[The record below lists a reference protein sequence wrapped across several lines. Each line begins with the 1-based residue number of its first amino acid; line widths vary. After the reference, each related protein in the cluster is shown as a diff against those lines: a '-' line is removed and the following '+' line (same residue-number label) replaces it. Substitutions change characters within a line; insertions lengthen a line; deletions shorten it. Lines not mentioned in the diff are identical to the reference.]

1 MEDRK
6 NMKLEDRVALAMAYH
21 DRGFNCAQAVACAY
35 CDKAGID
42 EKTMF
47 QLTEGFGLGMGG
59 MQATC
64 GAVSGAVMLAGLK
77 NSCGDL
83 EAPMSKGKTYQIIFP
98 AGTDYTAVLN
108 DEDMMYG
115 YFGVAEK
122 LGLTVTEL
130 D

>member
-59 MQATC
+59 MKGTC
-64 GAVSGAVMLAGLK
+64 GAAGRHEK
-77 NSCGDL
+77 QHRQCGTPGFQGGNL
-83 EAPMSKGKTYQIIFP
+83 QAFP
-98 AGTDYTAVLN
+98 GDRQ
-108 DEDMMYG
+108 G
-115 YFGVAEK
+115 IPGEK
-122 LGLTVTEL
+122 FQCCL
-130 D
+130 

>member
-59 MQATC
+59 MKGTC
-64 GAVSGAVMLAGLK
+64 GAVSGAVLLAGRIL
-77 NSCGDL
+77 
-83 EAPMSKGKTYQIIFP
+83 
-98 AGTDYTAVLN
+98 
-108 DEDMMYG
+108 YG
-115 YFGVAEK
+115 E
-122 LGLTVTEL
+122 EE
-130 D
+130 